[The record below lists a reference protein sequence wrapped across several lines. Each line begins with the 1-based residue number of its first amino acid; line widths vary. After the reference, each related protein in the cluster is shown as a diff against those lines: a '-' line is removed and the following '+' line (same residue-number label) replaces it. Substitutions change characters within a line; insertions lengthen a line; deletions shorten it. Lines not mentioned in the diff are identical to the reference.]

1 MSKKEG
7 KPQEAEKN
15 KEGAKTEEKR
25 KIPVFR
31 LIRQF
36 SRYAWRSSPQFFLFY
51 VLDLIVYAGAPFVNI
66 IFPAKII
73 DELIGQQRVGSIVL
87 YTALT
92 VGINTLC
99 NCLKNIFDVTK
110 EKYADTFERYISMQ
124 IAEKCVDMDFQ
135 HTEDKKVLEQ
145 LEKAKTGMDW
155 YSGGIAGILNAFGSI
170 ATNLITALGVVAILV
185 AGMPWLVVVYAVS
198 TVLDMLL
205 TKKTNEVNMKSFLGM
220 AKLNQIFSYVFW
232 ELQDIRFGKDIR
244 LYGAEPMMEKKGKY
258 YNDEMTQ
265 EWRRQA
271 KACLPYDEGAT
282 ALGSVRWG
290 AAALMIGAKAVKGLI
305 SLGDFT
311 MYFNAG
317 NTLYDSIRGIVWQM
331 QNLYQKL
338 CYANEFIV
346 FMEYP
351 NAVRHGE
358 LLPQEGREHT
368 VEFRDVSFT
377 YPGSEVSVLKHI
389 NIVLHPGEHISIVG
403 LNGAGKTTFI
413 KLLCRLY
420 DPTEGEILLDG
431 VDIREIVY
439 EEYVK
444 LLAVVFQDF
453 QLFAFTAREN
463 VTLSESFAKAE
474 DMRKNEEKLEK
485 DYKGKKLNS
494 WGREALACGDEGVE
508 SAHSAGGEQGQKSA
522 AARMSAF
529 EKQAEAQ
536 EDLRGRLQKAEAQED
551 LREGGRKD
559 ERFEKVIGQAG
570 LSEAVAGL
578 KYGADTYIM
587 KSFDN
592 EGCEMSG
599 GQQQKLAIARALYK
613 DAPVVILDEP
623 TAALDPIAEYEIYR
637 QFHTLVGGKTA
648 IYISHR
654 LSSCQFCDVIYV
666 FVDGEVAERGTH
678 AELVELADGHYAKM
692 FEAQAQYYR

>member
-1 MSKKEG
+1 MSRKEEQG
-7 KPQEAEKN
+7 
-15 KEGAKTEEKR
+15 
-25 KIPVFR
+25 KIPVFN

-36 SRYAWRSSPQFFLFY
+36 AGYAWRCSPSFFIFY
-51 VLDLIVYAGAPFVNI
+51 FLDLVVYAIAPFVNI

-73 DELIGQQRVGSIVL
+73 DELIGQQRIKYLVL
-87 YTALT
+87 YTVLT

-99 NCLKNIFDVTK
+99 NCLKNIFDITK
-110 EKYADTFERYISMQ
+110 EKYGDTFERYISMQ

-155 YSGGIAGILNAFGSI
+155 YSGGIFGILNAFSGIVTSF
-170 ATNLITALGVVAILV
+170 ITALGVVVILV
-185 AGMPWLVVVYAVS
+185 IGMPWLIVVYVIS
-198 TVLDMLL
+198 MLLDMLF
-205 TKKTNEVNMKSFLGM
+205 TKKTNEINLKSFKNL

-258 YNDEMTQ
+258 YNDQMTV
-265 EWRRQA
+265 EWHRQA
-271 KACLPYDEGAT
+271 MECLSYDEAGMV
-282 ALGSVRWG
+282 LSCVRWG
-290 AAALMIGAKAVKGLI
+290 VAILMIGAKAVKGLI

-317 NTLYDSIRGIVWQM
+317 NTLYDSIKGIAWQM

-358 LLPQEGREHT
+358 LLPQKLKEHT
-368 VEFRDVSFT
+368 LEFKNVSFT
-377 YPGSEVSVLKHI
+377 YPGSQVLILKNI

-463 VTLSESFAKAE
+463 VTLAESFAKAE
-474 DMRKNEEKLEK
+474 DMRKNEEKIEN
-485 DYKGKKLNS
+485 DYKGRKANS
-494 WGREALACGDEGVE
+494 WGSENTNHLIDKKENNRN
-508 SAHSAGGEQGQKSA
+508 H
-522 AARMSAF
+522 
-529 EKQAEAQ
+529 
-536 EDLRGRLQKAEAQED
+536 EDSH
-551 LREGGRKD
+551 
-559 ERFEKVIGQAG
+559 FVKVIDQAG
-570 LSEAVAGL
+570 LTGAISDL

-599 GQQQKLAIARALYK
+599 GQQQKMAIARALYK
-613 DAPVVILDEP
+613 DSPVVILDEP

-666 FVDGEVAERGTH
+666 FVDGEIAERGTH
-678 AELVELADGHYAKM
+678 AELVGLSGGHYAKM

>member
-1 MSKKEG
+1 
-7 KPQEAEKN
+7 
-15 KEGAKTEEKR
+15 
-25 KIPVFR
+25 
-31 LIRQF
+31 
-36 SRYAWRSSPQFFLFY
+36 
-51 VLDLIVYAGAPFVNI
+51 
-66 IFPAKII
+66 
-73 DELIGQQRVGSIVL
+73 QRIEYLVL

-99 NCLKNIFDVTK
+99 SCLKNIFDITK

-124 IAEKCVDMDFQ
+124 IAEKCIDMDFQ

-155 YSGGIAGILNAFGSI
+155 YSDGIAGILNAFSNI
-170 ATNLITALGVVAILV
+170 VTNLITALGVVIILV
-185 AGMPWLVVVYAVS
+185 TGMPWLILVYMVS
-198 TVLDMLL
+198 MVIDMLL
-205 TKKTNEVNMKSFLGM
+205 TKKTNEVNLRSFKNL
-220 AKLNQIFSYVFW
+220 AKTNQIFSYVFW

-244 LYGAEPMMEKKGKY
+244 LYGAEPMMEEKGKY
-258 YNDEMTQ
+258 YNDQMTL
-265 EWRRQA
+265 EWRKQA
-271 KACLPYDEGAT
+271 MDCLPYDEGST
-282 ALGSVRWG
+282 VLGCVRWG
-290 AAALMIGAKAVKGLI
+290 SAILMIGAKAVKGLI

-317 NTLYDSIRGIVWQM
+317 NTLYDSIKGIAWQM

-358 LLPQEGREHT
+358 LLPQKVKEHT
-368 VEFRDVSFT
+368 IEFKNVSFT
-377 YPGSEVSVLKHI
+377 YPGSQILVLKNI

-463 VTLSESFAKAE
+463 VTLAESFAKAE
-474 DMRKNEEKLEK
+474 DMRKNEEKIET
-485 DYKGKKLNS
+485 DYKGKKANS
-494 WGREALACGDEGVE
+494 WGSENTNNLAGEKENYGN
-508 SAHSAGGEQGQKSA
+508 SADS
-522 AARMSAF
+522 
-529 EKQAEAQ
+529 
-536 EDLRGRLQKAEAQED
+536 
-551 LREGGRKD
+551 
-559 ERFEKVIGQAG
+559 RFAKVIEQAG
-570 LSEAVAGL
+570 LTGAIADL

-599 GQQQKLAIARALYK
+599 GQQQKMAIARALYK
-613 DAPVVILDEP
+613 DSPVVILDEP

-666 FVDGEVAERGTH
+666 FVDGEIAERGTH
-678 AELVELADGHYAKM
+678 TELVELSGGHYAKM

>member
-1 MSKKEG
+1 MSKKEKKAG
-7 KPQEAEKN
+7 KITRD
-15 KEGAKTEEKR
+15 TEETKAGEITGDTEETKAEGTEKTGKDSQ
-25 KIPVFR
+25 KIHVPA

-36 SRYAWRSSPQFFLFY
+36 AGYAWRCSPSYFIFY
-51 VLDLIVYAGAPFVNI
+51 VLDLIVYAAAPFVNI
-66 IFPAKII
+66 IFPARII
-73 DELIGQQRVGSIVL
+73 DELVGQQRVGYVVL

-92 VGINTLC
+92 VGINTVC
-99 NCLKNIFDVTK
+99 NCLKNVLDMTK
-110 EKYADTFERYISMQ
+110 EKYSDAFERYIGMQ

-155 YSGGIAGILNAFGSI
+155 YSGGIAGILDSFSSI
-170 ATNLITALGVVAILV
+170 VTMFITALGVVAILV
-185 AGMPWLVVVYAVS
+185 VGMPWLIVVYVVS
-198 TVLDMLL
+198 TLIDMLL
-205 TKKTNEVNMKSFLGM
+205 TRQTNKVNLKAFKNM
-220 AKLNQIFSYVFW
+220 AKVNQVFSYVFW

-258 YNDEMTQ
+258 YNDQMTM
-265 EWRRQA
+265 EWRREA
-271 KACLPYDEGAT
+271 MVCLPYDEGGV
-282 ALGSVRWG
+282 LLQCVRWG
-290 AAALMIGAKAVKGLI
+290 ATILMIGAKALKGLI

-317 NTLYDSIRGIVWQM
+317 NTLYDNFRGIVWQM
-331 QNLYQKL
+331 QDLYKKL

-346 FMEYP
+346 FMQYP
-351 NAVRHGE
+351 NAVRHGS
-358 LLPQEGREHT
+358 LLPQEGKEHT
-368 VEFRDVSFT
+368 IEFRDVSFT
-377 YPGSEVSVLKHI
+377 YPGSRIPVLKHI
-389 NIVLHPGEHISIVG
+389 NAVLHPGEHISIVG

-420 DPTEGEILLDG
+420 DPTEGEILLDN
-431 VDIREIVY
+431 VDIREIEY
-439 EEYVK
+439 KEYVK

-463 VTLSESFAKAE
+463 VTLTESFAKSE

-485 DYKGKKLNS
+485 DYKGRKPNS
-494 WGREALACGDEGVE
+494 WGREVGASGQGDAVE
-508 SAHSAGGEQGQKSA
+508 DGRPAG
-522 AARMSAF
+522 
-529 EKQAEAQ
+529 
-536 EDLRGRLQKAEAQED
+536 EDNCELP
-551 LREGGRKD
+551 KD
-559 ERFEKVIGQAG
+559 ARFEQVIGQTG
-570 LSEAVAGL
+570 LTETVAGL

-592 EGCEMSG
+592 EGCELSG

-613 DAPVVILDEP
+613 DSPVVILDEP

-666 FVDGEVAERGTH
+666 FVDGEIRERGTH
-678 AELVELADGHYAKM
+678 AELVGLSDGHYAKM

>member
-1 MSKKEG
+1 MSRKEEQG
-7 KPQEAEKN
+7 
-15 KEGAKTEEKR
+15 
-25 KIPVFR
+25 KIPVFN

-36 SRYAWRSSPQFFLFY
+36 AGYAWRCSPSFFIFY
-51 VLDLIVYAGAPFVNI
+51 FLDLVVYAIAPFVNI

-73 DELIGQQRVGSIVL
+73 DELIGQQRIKYLVL
-87 YTALT
+87 YTVLT

-99 NCLKNIFDVTK
+99 NCLKNIFDITK
-110 EKYADTFERYISMQ
+110 EKYGDTFERYISMQ

-155 YSGGIAGILNAFGSI
+155 YSGGIFGILNAFSGIVTSF
-170 ATNLITALGVVAILV
+170 ITALGVVVILV
-185 AGMPWLVVVYAVS
+185 IGMPWLIVVYVIS
-198 TVLDMLL
+198 MLLDMLF
-205 TKKTNEVNMKSFLGM
+205 TKKTNEINLKSFKNL

-258 YNDEMTQ
+258 YNDQMTV
-265 EWRRQA
+265 EWHRQA
-271 KACLPYDEGAT
+271 MECLSYDEAGMV
-282 ALGSVRWG
+282 LSCVRWG
-290 AAALMIGAKAVKGLI
+290 VAILMIGAKAVKGLI

-317 NTLYDSIRGIVWQM
+317 NTLYDSIKGIAWQM

-358 LLPQEGREHT
+358 LLPQKLKEHT
-368 VEFRDVSFT
+368 IEFKNVSFT
-377 YPGSEVSVLKHI
+377 YPGSQVLILKNI

-463 VTLSESFAKAE
+463 VTLAESFAKAE
-474 DMRKNEEKLEK
+474 DMRKNEEKIEN
-485 DYKGKKLNS
+485 DYKGRKANS
-494 WGREALACGDEGVE
+494 WGSENTNHLIDKKENNRN
-508 SAHSAGGEQGQKSA
+508 H
-522 AARMSAF
+522 
-529 EKQAEAQ
+529 
-536 EDLRGRLQKAEAQED
+536 EDSH
-551 LREGGRKD
+551 
-559 ERFEKVIGQAG
+559 FVKVIDQAG
-570 LSEAVAGL
+570 LTGAISDL

-599 GQQQKLAIARALYK
+599 GQQQKMAIARALYK
-613 DAPVVILDEP
+613 DSPVVILDEP

-666 FVDGEVAERGTH
+666 FVDGEIAERGTH
-678 AELVELADGHYAKM
+678 AELVGLSGGHYAKM

>member
-1 MSKKEG
+1 MSKKNG
-7 KPQEAEKN
+7 KTDN
-15 KEGAKTEEKR
+15 KEQEKQ
-25 KIPVFR
+25 KIRVLF
-31 LIRQF
+31 LIRYF
-36 SRYAWRSSPQFFLFY
+36 AGYAWRSNPSYFIFY
-51 VLDLIVYAGAPFVNI
+51 ILDVIVYAAAPFVNI
-66 IFPAKII
+66 IFPARII
-73 DELIGQQRVGSIVL
+73 DELVGQRRLNYIVL
-87 YTALT
+87 YTVLT
-92 VGINTLC
+92 VGINMLC
-99 NCLKNIFDVTK
+99 NCLKNILDMTK
-110 EKYADTFERYISMQ
+110 EKYADTFGRYISMQ
-124 IAEKCVDMDFQ
+124 IAGKCVDMDFQ

-155 YSGGIAGILNAFGSI
+155 YSGGVAGILNTFSSFL
-170 ATNLITALGVVAILV
+170 TNLITALGVIAILIT
-185 AGMPWLVVVYAVS
+185 GMPWLVVVYAVS
-198 TVLDMLL
+198 TVIDMLF
-205 TKKTNEVNMKSFLGM
+205 TKKGNEVNLRSFKQL
-220 AKLNQIFSYVFW
+220 AKVNQIFGYVFW

-271 KACLPYDEGAT
+271 MACLPYEEGASV
-282 ALGSVRWG
+282 LGSVRWG
-290 AAALMIGAKAVKGLI
+290 AAILMIGAKAVKGLI

-317 NTLYDSIRGIVWQM
+317 NTLYESIRGIVWGM
-331 QNLYQKL
+331 QDLYKKL
-338 CYANEFIV
+338 CYANEFVV

-351 NAVRHGE
+351 NAVRHGDK
-358 LLPQEGREHT
+358 LPQKGGEHT
-368 VEFRDVSFT
+368 IEFKNVSFT
-377 YPGSEVSVLKHI
+377 YPGSQVSVLKNI
-389 NIVLHPGEHISIVG
+389 NVVLHPGEHISVVG

-463 VTLSESFAKAE
+463 VTLTESFAKSE
-474 DMRKNEEKLEK
+474 DMRQNEEKLAK
-485 DYKGKKLNS
+485 DYAGKKLFS
-494 WGREALACGDEGVE
+494 WGEEEIKSGKRPGGARKLPEDGNREA
-508 SAHSAGGEQGQKSA
+508 AGKT
-522 AARMSAF
+522 
-529 EKQAEAQ
+529 
-536 EDLRGRLQKAEAQED
+536 DLQNQTAGNADA
-551 LREGGRKD
+551 
-559 ERFEKVIGQAG
+559 RFERVIEQAG
-570 LSEAVAGL
+570 LKEAVAGL

-599 GQQQKLAIARALYK
+599 GQQQKMAIARALYK
-613 DAPVVILDEP
+613 DSPVVILDEP

-637 QFHTLVGGKTA
+637 QFHTLVGGRTA

-654 LSSCQFCDVIYV
+654 LSSCQFCDIIYV
-666 FVDGEVAERGTH
+666 FVDGEIKESGTH
-678 AELVELADGHYAKM
+678 EELVGRQDGHYAKM

>member
-1 MSKKEG
+1 MSKNEKQEVGENKKKEE
-7 KPQEAEKN
+7 Q
-15 KEGAKTEEKR
+15 
-25 KIPVFR
+25 KIAVFR

-36 SRYAWRSSPQFFLFY
+36 AGYAWRCSPSFFIFY
-51 VLDLIVYAGAPFVNI
+51 FLDLVVYAIAPFVNI

-73 DELIGQQRVGSIVL
+73 DELIGQQRIKYLVL
-87 YTALT
+87 YTVLT

-99 NCLKNIFDVTK
+99 NCLKNIFDITK
-110 EKYADTFERYISMQ
+110 EKYGDTFERYISMQ
-124 IAEKCVDMDFQ
+124 IAEKCIDMDFQ

-155 YSGGIAGILNAFGSI
+155 YSGGIAGILNAFSSI
-170 ATNLITALGVVAILV
+170 VTSFITALGVVVILV
-185 AGMPWLVVVYAVS
+185 IGMPWLILVYLVS
-198 TVLDMLL
+198 MVIDMLL
-205 TKKTNEVNMKSFLGM
+205 TKKTNEVHLKSFKNL
-220 AKLNQIFSYVFW
+220 AKSNQIFSYVFW

-258 YNDEMTQ
+258 YNDQMTL

-271 KACLPYDEGAT
+271 MDCLPYDEGGMV
-282 ALGSVRWG
+282 LSCVRWG
-290 AAALMIGAKAVKGLI
+290 AAILMIGAKAVKGLI

-317 NTLYDSIRGIVWQM
+317 NTLYDSIKGIAWQI

-358 LLPQEGREHT
+358 LLPQKLKEHT
-368 VEFRDVSFT
+368 IEFKNVSFT
-377 YPGSEVSVLKHI
+377 YPGSQVLVLKNI

-463 VTLSESFAKAE
+463 VTLAESFAKAE
-474 DMRKNEEKLEK
+474 DMRKNEEKIEK
-485 DYKGKKLNS
+485 DYKGRKANS
-494 WGREALACGDEGVE
+494 WGSENTNNLIDKKENSGN
-508 SAHSAGGEQGQKSA
+508 H
-522 AARMSAF
+522 
-529 EKQAEAQ
+529 
-536 EDLRGRLQKAEAQED
+536 EDSHFVR
-551 LREGGRKD
+551 
-559 ERFEKVIGQAG
+559 VIDQAG
-570 LSEAVAGL
+570 LTGAISDL

-599 GQQQKLAIARALYK
+599 GQQQKMAIARALYK
-613 DAPVVILDEP
+613 DSPVVILDEP

-666 FVDGEVAERGTH
+666 FVDGEIAECGTH
-678 AELVELADGHYAKM
+678 AELVGLSGGHYAKM

>member
-1 MSKKEG
+1 MCRRSITGKGARSVSRKEEQG
-7 KPQEAEKN
+7 
-15 KEGAKTEEKR
+15 
-25 KIPVFR
+25 KIPVFN

-36 SRYAWRSSPQFFLFY
+36 AGYAWRCSPSFFIFY
-51 VLDLIVYAGAPFVNI
+51 FLDLVVYAIAPFVNI

-73 DELIGQQRVGSIVL
+73 DELIGQQRIKYLVL
-87 YTALT
+87 YTVLT

-99 NCLKNIFDVTK
+99 NCLKNIFDITK
-110 EKYADTFERYISMQ
+110 EKYGDTFERYISMQ

-155 YSGGIAGILNAFGSI
+155 YSGGIFGILNAFSGIVTSF
-170 ATNLITALGVVAILV
+170 ITALGVVVILV
-185 AGMPWLVVVYAVS
+185 IGMPWLIVVYVIS
-198 TVLDMLL
+198 MLLDMLF
-205 TKKTNEVNMKSFLGM
+205 TKKTNEINLKSFKNL

-258 YNDEMTQ
+258 YNDQMTV
-265 EWRRQA
+265 EWHRQA
-271 KACLPYDEGAT
+271 MECLSYDEAGMV
-282 ALGSVRWG
+282 LSCVRWG
-290 AAALMIGAKAVKGLI
+290 VAILMIGAKAVKGLI

-317 NTLYDSIRGIVWQM
+317 NTLYDSIKGIAWQM

-358 LLPQEGREHT
+358 LLPQKLKEHT
-368 VEFRDVSFT
+368 IEFKNVSFT
-377 YPGSEVSVLKHI
+377 YPGSQVLILKNI

-463 VTLSESFAKAE
+463 VTLAESFAKAE
-474 DMRKNEEKLEK
+474 DMRKNEEKIEN
-485 DYKGKKLNS
+485 DYKGRKANS
-494 WGREALACGDEGVE
+494 WGSENTNHLIDKKENNRN
-508 SAHSAGGEQGQKSA
+508 H
-522 AARMSAF
+522 
-529 EKQAEAQ
+529 
-536 EDLRGRLQKAEAQED
+536 EDSH
-551 LREGGRKD
+551 
-559 ERFEKVIGQAG
+559 FVKVIDQAG
-570 LSEAVAGL
+570 LTGAISDL

-599 GQQQKLAIARALYK
+599 GQQQKMAIARALYK
-613 DAPVVILDEP
+613 DSPVVILDEP

-666 FVDGEVAERGTH
+666 FVDGEIAERGTH
-678 AELVELADGHYAKM
+678 AELVGLSGGHYAKM